1 MIIRG
6 FRNRLNWEANPIPR
20 IHSTEARKRP
30 SVLPNLP
37 TEIRKP
43 HKIRNIEHDQ
53 LSGFNKSDLINELKD
68 IDGVKHCP
76 AGFQFKRNENS
87 IIFYRTVFD
96 EKTDFPSICECI
108 KIDADLH
115 VKLQY
120 NGNSLPLPK
129 WLVHGRSAKLTRIS
143 MLQNLPSYIA
153 SIRDEHPS
161 SILEELVKRQHYKPG
176 GRPPYSPEIIRY
188 ALLLRYTSPRAYR
201 LLREKLLQNIA

>member
-1 MIIRG
+1 MTIRG
-6 FRNRLNWEANPIPR
+6 LRNRLNWEANPIPR

-30 SVLPNLP
+30 SVLPNIP

-43 HKIRNIEHDQ
+43 PKIHNIEHDQ
-53 LSGFNKSDLINELKD
+53 LNDFNKSNLINELKD

-76 AGFQFKRNENS
+76 DGFQFKRNENS

-96 EKTDFPSICECI
+96 EKTDFPFICECI

-129 WLVHGRSAKLTRIS
+129 WFVHGRSAKLTRIS

-153 SIRDEHPS
+153 SIRNEHPS
-161 SILEELVKRQHYKPG
+161 
-176 GRPPYSPEIIRY
+176 
-188 ALLLRYTSPRAYR
+188 
-201 LLREKLLQNIA
+201 